1 MSKNLQRILA
11 GTALPLVLLI
21 SACQQEPDLKA
32 RAAEFIKAVNNQDV
46 ETVEKLVHP
55 DYIQHNPFVPT
66 GRDGFV
72 NLFPILKKYNTRAE
86 TVRMFQDGN
95 YVVLHN
101 IWKNAEPFGAPIM
114 VAFDVIRFD
123 KDGLI
128 AEHWDAM
135 MINTPPNP
143 AGRSLTDG
151 PTEILEGHPTD
162 EYKAKVA
169 SLFNSLISGTPE
181 EAGNAFQEN
190 FQKDYHQHNP
200 VAGDG
205 IQGFLAARKSGDLV
219 FEFKKQ
225 HKVLGEGNFVL
236 SISEGTHRGKPAV
249 FYDLLRFENGT
260 IAEHWDVI
268 QDIPSENLANDNTMF
283 GFQ

>member
-46 ETVEKLVHP
+46 ETVEKLVHS

-135 MINTPPNP
+135 MINTSPNP

-169 SLFNSLISGTPE
+169 SLFDSLISGNPE